1 MRATCATFV
10 GVDDLIS
17 VVVVAIRLRVMAQ
30 IVCGAAGVARAIFLL
45 SRACF
50 HIWFHMCIRVC
61 YVVNFVRWGKISGEH
76 WCVVPCVFLVSSVE
90 KSDCT

>member
-61 YVVNFVRWGKISGEH
+61 YVVNFVRWGENLWGTLVCGSLR
-76 WCVVPCVFLVSSVE
+76 VPRFLR
-90 KSDCT
+90 